1 MSDEIVKLN
10 RDFLGKEYNTE
21 PQLVKPNSIRQFAL
35 ATNETNPQY
44 LNQKSND
51 AVVPPPLFP
60 VVFLLPIL
68 SQLVNDGDAMGLDI
82 MRVVHA
88 QHRMSWREVL
98 CSGDEIRTSAKIIN
112 MEQRGVNSVLDLQI
126 HCRREE
132 TIVVEMKYRLLVRGK
147 KKERKE
153 KPADIVQA
161 PEKRKLL
168 AKQTM
173 VVTDDQGV
181 RYAQASGDH
190 NPLHTSDEIAKSVGL
205 PGAILHGLCTMAF
218 ASQVLVNELLEGD
231 PRRLK
236 SMEVRFSR
244 PVFMNQVITTEVYD
258 VGIKDDRVH
267 VVFFESRDAKDI
279 PVLVHGVAEFVE

>member
-21 PQLVKPNSIRQFAL
+21 PQLVEPNSIRQFAL
-35 ATNETNPQY
+35 ATNETNPLY

-51 AVVPPPLFP
+51 DVVLPPLYP
-60 VVFLLPIL
+60 VVFLPPIL

-98 CSGDEIRTSAKIIN
+98 RSGDEIRTSAKIIN
-112 MEQRGVNSVLDLQI
+112 MEQRGVNNILDLQI
-126 HCRREE
+126 HCKREE

-147 KKERKE
+147 KKTRKE
-153 KPADIVQA
+153 KPADVVQSA
-161 PEKRKLL
+161 EKGKLL
-168 AKQTM
+168 AKQTI
-173 VVTDDQGV
+173 VVTNDQGV

-205 PGAILHGLCTMAF
+205 PGAILHGLCTMAL
-218 ASQVLVNELLEGD
+218 ASQVLVEELLDGD
-231 PRRLK
+231 PKRLK
-236 SMEVRFSR
+236 SMEVRFSK
-244 PVFMNQVITTEVYD
+244 PVYMDQVITTEVYD
-258 VGIKDDRVH
+258 AGIRDDGVRIVH
-267 VVFFESRDAKDI
+267 FESRDAKNI
-279 PVLVHGVAEFVE
+279 PVLVRGVAEFAD